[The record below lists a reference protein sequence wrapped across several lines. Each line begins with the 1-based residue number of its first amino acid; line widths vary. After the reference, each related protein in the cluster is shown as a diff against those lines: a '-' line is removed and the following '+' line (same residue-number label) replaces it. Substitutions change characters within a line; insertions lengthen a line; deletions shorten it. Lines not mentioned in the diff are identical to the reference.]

1 MSLLVLIP
9 LSIGMGLIG
18 LAAFAWALH
27 HDQFEDPQGNAERV
41 LIPENLQEKDPSVE
55 TDLTLKLGKE

>member
-41 LIPENLQEKDPSVE
+41 LIPENLQE
-55 TDLTLKLGKE
+55 